1 MTEKNFDIFL
11 DLGSSK
17 IRGTAFN
24 KHNKDQ
30 NFFIEKNCISSFK
43 SGQINL
49 LEAEKNIENI
59 ILELEKKTE
68 EYIDNVFIMLD
79 VQEGLS
85 INLSLSK
92 KKDGEK
98 ISAEDIQYLIQDA
111 KQQILK
117 FNPEKNIIHI
127 IVKNYKVD
135 DKDYNYPP
143 LEIACNLFSIDII
156 FICFPKTIIK
166 SLENLF
172 FKFQLSINKIFCS
185 SYTKSLNYK
194 EQFTKS
200 EKIAFIDIG
209 YEKTSIVIYY
219 NNKLNSFNV
228 LPVGG
233 NHITKDISKILSLP
247 NEESE
252 DIKRSLNKN
261 ISFNEENKS
270 SKIFKDDFL
279 NQTKHKKETLEL
291 AQKIISARIDEI
303 LNLGLDVIKLNEN
316 FVDVNKFRIVLIGD
330 GSKILD
336 NNSIY
341 VNDLEYDVEEILFF
355 PEKVTTICESGLILV
370 KGNNKQEVV
379 MIPKKKK
386 TTGFFEKLFHFFK

>member
-1 MTEKNFDIFL
+1 MTEKNFNIFF
-11 DLGSSK
+11 DLGSSR
-17 IRGTAFN
+17 IRASAFN
-24 KHNKDQ
+24 KNDK
-30 NFFIEKNCISSFK
+30 EKIFLTEEDCYSSFK

-49 LEAEKNIENI
+49 SEIEKKIENI
-59 ILELEKKTE
+59 IFELEKKTD
-68 EYIDNVFIMLD
+68 EYIDSINLMLD
-79 VQEGLS
+79 AQEALS

-92 KKDGEK
+92 KKDNEV
-98 ISAEDIQYLIQDA
+98 ISSEDIQYLINDA

-117 FNPEKNIIHI
+117 FNPNINIIHI
-127 IVKNYKVD
+127 IIKNYNVD
-135 DKDYNYPP
+135 NKEFTEPP
-143 LEIACNLFSIDII
+143 IGIACNLFSIEFI
-156 FICFPKTIIK
+156 FICFPKILVK
-166 SLENLF
+166 SLEDLF
-172 FKFQLSINKIFCS
+172 FKFQISVNKILCS

-194 EQFTKS
+194 EQFAKS

-219 NNKLNSFNV
+219 KNKLNSFNV

-261 ISFNEENKS
+261 ISFNEENKT

-279 NQTKHKKETLEL
+279 SQTKHKKETLEL

>member
-1 MTEKNFDIFL
+1 MTEKNFNIFF

-17 IRGTAFN
+17 IRAAAFN

-30 NFFIEKNCISSFK
+30 NFSIEKNSISSFK

-68 EYIDNVFIMLD
+68 EYIDNVFVMLD
-79 VQEGLS
+79 AQEGLS

-98 ISAEDIQYLIQDA
+98 ISAKDIQYLIQDA

-135 DKDYNYPP
+135 DKDYSYPP
-143 LEIACNLFSIDII
+143 LETSCNLFSIDII

-166 SLENLF
+166 NLENLF
-172 FKFQLSINKIFCS
+172 FKFQLSINKFFCS

-194 EQFTKS
+194 EQFAKS

-219 NNKLNSFNV
+219 KNKLNSFNV

-261 ISFNEENKS
+261 ISFNEENKT

-279 NQTKHKKETLEL
+279 SQTKHKKETLEL

-355 PEKVTTICESGLILV
+355 PEKVATICESGLILD

-379 MIPKKKK
+379 MVPKKKK

>member
-1 MTEKNFDIFL
+1 MTEKNFHIFF

-17 IRGTAFN
+17 IRATAFN
-24 KHNKDQ
+24 KNDKDQ
-30 NFFIEKNCISSFK
+30 NYFIERDCFSSLK

-49 LEAEKNIENI
+49 IEAEKKIEDI
-59 ILELEKKTE
+59 IFELEKKTD
-68 EYIDNVFIMLD
+68 EYIDSISLMLD
-79 VQEGLS
+79 AQEALS

-98 ISAEDIQYLIQDA
+98 ISTEDIQYLVQDA

-135 DKDYNYPP
+135 DKDYNYLPVGTS
-143 LEIACNLFSIDII
+143 CNLFSIDII
-156 FICFPKTIIK
+156 FICFPKPIIK
-166 SLENLF
+166 NLENLF
-172 FKFQLSINKIFCS
+172 YKFQLTINRIFCS

-200 EKIAFIDIG
+200 EKISFIDIG
-209 YEKTSIVIYY
+209 YEKTSIAIYY
-219 NNKLNSFNV
+219 KNKLNSFNV

-233 NHITKDISKILSLP
+233 NHITKDISKILSLS

-261 ISFNEENKS
+261 ISFNEDNKS

-279 NQTKHKKETLEL
+279 SQTKHKKETLEL
-291 AQKIISARIDEI
+291 AQKIIFARIDEI

-316 FVDVNKFRIVLIGD
+316 FADVNKFKIVLIGD

-341 VNDLEYDVEEILFF
+341 VNEMEFDVEEIVFF
-355 PEKVTTICESGLILV
+355 PETIITICESGLTLS

-379 MIPKKKK
+379 MVPKKKK
-386 TTGFFEKLFHFFK
+386 TNGFFERLFHFFK

>member
-1 MTEKNFDIFL
+1 MKNFDIFF
-11 DLGSSK
+11 DLGSSN
-17 IRGTAFN
+17 IRACAFN
-24 KHNKDQ
+24 KNNKDNQ
-30 NFFIEKNCISSFK
+30 VFVEKNCISLFK
-43 SGQINL
+43 AGQIDL
-49 LEAEKNIENI
+49 TETEKEIEGI
-59 ILELEKKTE
+59 IFELEKKTG
-68 EYIDNVFIMLD
+68 EYLESINLMLD
-79 VQEGLS
+79 TPDSVS

-92 KKDGEK
+92 KKDGKK
-98 ISAEDIQYLIQDA
+98 IVKEDIQYLVQDA

-117 FNPEKNIIHI
+117 FNSDKNIIHI
-127 IVKNYKVD
+127 IVKNYRVD
-135 DKDYNYPP
+135 DKNYDYPP
-143 LEIACNLFSIDII
+143 IDINCKTFSIDII
-156 FICFPKTIIK
+156 FVCFYKDLIK
-166 SLENLF
+166 NLENLF
-172 FKFQLSINKIFCS
+172 FKFQITVNKILCT

-209 YEKTSIVIYY
+209 YEKTSIIIYY

-233 NHITKDISKILSLP
+233 NHITKDISKILNLS

-252 DIKRSLNKN
+252 DIKRSINKN
-261 ISFNEENKS
+261 ISFNEENKG

-279 NQTKHKKETLEL
+279 SQTKHKKETLEL
-291 AQKIISARIDEI
+291 AQKIIFARIDEI

-341 VNDLEYDVEEILFF
+341 VNDIEYDVEEIVFF
-355 PEKVTTICESGLILV
+355 PETATVICESGLMLHRGI
-370 KGNNKQEVV
+370 NKNEVV
-379 MIPKKKK
+379 LVPKKVEKK
-386 TTGFFEKLFHFFK
+386 GFFEKLFHFFK

>member
-1 MTEKNFDIFL
+1 MTEKNFNIFF
-11 DLGSSK
+11 DLGSSR
-17 IRGTAFN
+17 IRASAFN
-24 KHNKDQ
+24 KNDK
-30 NFFIEKNCISSFK
+30 EKIFLTEEDCYSSFK

-49 LEAEKNIENI
+49 SEIEKKIENI
-59 ILELEKKTE
+59 IFELEKKTD
-68 EYIDNVFIMLD
+68 EYIDSINLMLD
-79 VQEGLS
+79 AQEALS

-92 KKDGEK
+92 KKDNEV
-98 ISAEDIQYLIQDA
+98 ISSEDIQYLINDA

-117 FNPEKNIIHI
+117 FNPNINIIHI
-127 IVKNYKVD
+127 IIKNYNVD
-135 DKDYNYPP
+135 NKEFTEPP
-143 LEIACNLFSIDII
+143 IGIACNLFSIEFI
-156 FICFPKTIIK
+156 FICFPKILVK
-166 SLENLF
+166 SLEDLF
-172 FKFQLSINKIFCS
+172 FKFQISVNKILCS

-194 EQFTKS
+194 EQFAKS

-219 NNKLNSFNV
+219 KNKLNSFNV

-261 ISFNEENKS
+261 ISFNEENKT

-279 NQTKHKKETLEL
+279 SQTKHKKETLEL

-316 FVDVNKFRIVLIGD
+316 FVDVNKFKIILIGD

-341 VNDLEYDVEEILFF
+341 VNDLEYDVEEIVYF
-355 PEKVTTICESGLILV
+355 PETGKTICESGQMLE
-370 KGNNKQEVV
+370 NESNKQEAVV
-379 MIPKKKK
+379 IPKTRQ
-386 TTGFFEKLFHFFK
+386 TTGFFERLFHFFK

>member
-1 MTEKNFDIFL
+1 
-11 DLGSSK
+11 
-17 IRGTAFN
+17 
-24 KHNKDQ
+24 
-30 NFFIEKNCISSFK
+30 
-43 SGQINL
+43 L
-49 LEAEKNIENI
+49 LEAKKKKENI

-68 EYIDNVFIMLD
+68 EYIDNVFVMLD
-79 VQEGLS
+79 AQEGLS

-98 ISAEDIQYLIQDA
+98 ISAKDIQYLIQDA

-135 DKDYNYPP
+135 DKDYSYPP
-143 LEIACNLFSIDII
+143 LETSCNLFSIDII

-166 SLENLF
+166 NLENLF
-172 FKFQLSINKIFCS
+172 FKFQLSINKFFCS

-194 EQFTKS
+194 EQFAKS

-219 NNKLNSFNV
+219 KNKLNSFNV

-261 ISFNEENKS
+261 ISFNEENKT

-279 NQTKHKKETLEL
+279 SQTKHKKETLEL

-316 FVDVNKFRIVLIGD
+316 FVDVNKFKIILIGD

-355 PEKVTTICESGLILV
+355 PEKVATICESGLILD

-379 MIPKKKK
+379 MVPKKKK